1 MSADA
6 ERKVVVIQDAD
17 VPGVDDQHIL
27 DGGEGEGENLAE
39 ADVSRQPGP
48 GDAERIVDLEK
59 IYKERLLDR
68 FTELLWK
75 PDLVDGL
82 EAVQVSLRAV
92 AFDDQTVSLR
102 EHDEVA
108 DVRSARIEPVFVTS
122 SRVFSAG
129 QVELMN

>member
-1 MSADA
+1 MSPDT
-6 ERKVVVIQDAD
+6 ERKVVVVQHAD
-17 VPGVDDQHIL
+17 MPRVQDQHVF
-27 DGGEGEGENLAE
+27 DCGERESENLAE
-39 ADVSRQPGP
+39 ADIPWQPRP

-59 IYKERLLDR
+59 VDQERLLDR
-68 FTELLWK
+68 FAELLWK